1 MPNPSPSSDSFPPTK
16 IEKLLRQT
24 VAELRD
30 LRGDYQ
36 ALLQTVSQMAQIQQE
51 TQQELKRLSQQLTPQ
66 ANSDLSRASHAAP
79 AIPAAAPAATPVS
92 AKVSQ
97 PAKAF
102 NSETEAAEVYWQR
115 RNQAIQDY
123 QPLALRTVGPAGSMK
138 ISLDIAS
145 PGQQLYYAFAMP
157 KQRFAVMPDLER
169 VFTPSL
175 IHESGLEQLFL
186 LRQYPSQQRGQILAL
201 TSPAI
206 MIQEDG
212 RWLLLQKG
220 RITLTS

>member
-1 MPNPSPSSDSFPPTK
+1 MPNLSPSSDSLPPSK

-51 TQQELKRLSQQLTPQ
+51 TQQELQRLSQQLAPQ
-66 ANSDLSRASHAAP
+66 ASSDLSPASTAARTVLP
-79 AIPAAAPAATPVS
+79 TAVKTV
-92 AKVSQ
+92 Q
-97 PAKAF
+97 PAKVF
-102 NSETEAAEVYWQR
+102 HSETEAAEVYWQR

-123 QPLALRTVGPAGSMK
+123 QPLALRTLGPPGSMK

-145 PGQQLYYAFAMP
+145 PGQQLYYAFMMP

-169 VFTPSL
+169 VFTASL
-175 IHESGLEQLFL
+175 IHESGLEHLFL
-186 LRQYPSQQRGQILAL
+186 LRHYPGQQRGQILAL

-206 MIQEDG
+206 MIQEAG